1 MMSSG
6 ERKCP
11 LCKQVF
17 LENNESQQFAS
28 FGFHVIPR
36 GIEEAVERVRE
47 AVPRASEAAIRQQL
61 NQTRSINLTIANL
74 LAQPS

>member
-17 LENNESQQFAS
+17 LENSENPQFAG
-28 FGFHVIPR
+28 FGFHVVPR
-36 GIEEAVERVRE
+36 GIEAAVERVRE
-47 AVPRASEAAIRQQL
+47 VVPHASEATIRQQL
-61 NQTRSINLTIANL
+61 TVTRSINLTIANL